1 MSVLSTTHG
10 KGRIEIRQRSVPPR
24 LVPKSAAVALLSL
37 FVVVIVTLILLLSE
51 GTDLLTALFETVSA
65 FATVGLSVG
74 LTPKLSILGRLV
86 IAALM
91 FAGRIG
97 PLTLAVAIA
106 QRQEMNHVEYPE
118 EQLVVG

>member
-1 MSVLSTTHG
+1 M
-10 KGRIEIRQRSVPPR
+10 
-24 LVPKSAAVALLSL
+24 
-37 FVVVIVTLILLLSE
+37 VIVTLILLLSE

-74 LTPKLSILGRLV
+74 LTPKLSILGGRLV

-91 FAGRIG
+91 FAGKIG